1 MFYPQIEV
9 INSNISAIGATTPN
23 EEQHMINLGNDMY
36 EVKGCGQ
43 GWECQFGLTRVG
55 EVEGYT
61 GNLTM
66 NGIIEIDTFWE
77 GLVY

>member
-1 MFYPQIEV
+1 
-9 INSNISAIGATTPN
+9 
-23 EEQHMINLGNDMY
+23 MINLGNNMY
-36 EVKGCGQ
+36 EVKGRGQ
-43 GWECQFGLTRVG
+43 GWECQIGVTRVG

-66 NGIIEIDTFWE
+66 NGIIKIDTFWE